1 MANSTAAPTAI
12 TSTASTACTASTD
25 PTIRIMIVCV
35 PEGLPGEVFDRRQL
49 DRQFGVQ
56 GSIVQRFW
64 AKQPCR
70 RWHRPHLVDPRKGQ
84 PTPCAGG
91 PLRLLDLDALRR
103 AYGLGAAIRHQTFT
117 TVVRGTRD
125 ARPWVAFVQKHSD
138 DPSKYPRDA
147 AEADFNNQPRV
158 LAIRAHNAVTYT
170 TGQLDVHE
178 LEMFQAGPVAYQNYQ
193 YLTAV
198 VADAVLTPDGERMQ
212 PATARMADRLT
223 YLQQANRHLDTLDE
237 DSRIIAVLV

>member
-1 MANSTAAPTAI
+1 MAKNTAAPTAT
-12 TSTASTACTASTD
+12 TSPTSTD

-35 PEGLPGEVFDRRQL
+35 PDELPGEVFDRRQL
-49 DRQFGVQ
+49 DRHFGVQ
-56 GSIVQRFW
+56 GSIAQRFW
-64 AKQPCR
+64 AKHPCR
-70 RWHRPHLVDPRKGQ
+70 IWNRQYLVDARKGQ

-103 AYGLGAAIRHQTFT
+103 AYGVGAAIRHQTST
-117 TVVRGTRD
+117 HVVRGTRD
-125 ARPWVAFVQKHSD
+125 ARPWITFVQRHLD
-138 DPSKYPRDA
+138 DPSKYPMDA

-158 LAIRAHNAVTYT
+158 LAIRAHNAVTHT

-193 YLTAV
+193 YLTAA
-198 VADAVLTPDGERMQ
+198 VADAVLTSDGERMH
-212 PATARMADRLT
+212 PTTARMSDRLT

-237 DSRIIAVLV
+237 DTRIIAVLV

>member
-1 MANSTAAPTAI
+1 MANSTAAPTAT
-12 TSTASTACTASTD
+12 TSTASTASTE

-35 PEGLPGEVFDRRQL
+35 PDGLPGEVFDRRQL
-49 DRQFGVQ
+49 DRHFGVQ
-56 GSIVQRFW
+56 GSIAQRFW
-64 AKQPCR
+64 AKHPCR
-70 RWHRPHLVDPRKGQ
+70 MWHRQHLVDPRKGT

-125 ARPWVAFVQKHSD
+125 ARPWVTFVQRHLD
-138 DPSKYPRDA
+138 DPTNYPLDR
-147 AEADFNNQPRV
+147 AEADFASQPRI
-158 LAIRAHNAVTYT
+158 LAMRSHNAVTYG
-170 TGQLDVHE
+170 TGQLDTGEV
-178 LEMFQAGPVAYQNYQ
+178 EMFQAGPVAYQNYQ
-193 YLTAV
+193 YLTAAV
-198 VADAVLTPDGERMQ
+198 ADADAVLTPDGERMQ